1 MKVAPWHL
9 VTPAPYGA
17 DVTSTHLIALSEKAY
32 DRLHT
37 RLDGLTDEEYLWEP
51 APLAW
56 SVRDTP
62 AGVRFD
68 FGLMPAEPAP
78 ITTIAWRLTHIIDLL
93 REDRCPRILGVEP
106 EADVDE
112 VWITTSAAEARTL
125 LERSFATWLGY
136 LRATDPD
143 HLLDAS
149 EGWPDRFTFGLHIV
163 DELIHHAAEVGLL
176 RDLYRAARTTDDV
189 LVDVVAGDTSR
200 LDDLRA
206 RRPAIVADLASAGR
220 WDAAAQLID
229 LGFDVNPEGVVAS
242 PLHHA
247 AGLGRIDL
255 VRTLVEHGARTDA
268 IDGVY
273 KVSPL
278 VWAQEMS
285 TRMGGP
291 NALGSEYDAVI
302 EYLRP
307 VSAG

>member
-1 MKVAPWHL
+1 MTTTHL
-9 VTPAPYGA
+9 VG
-17 DVTSTHLIALSEKAY
+17 LSEKAY
-32 DRLHT
+32 LRLRT
-37 RLDGLTDEEYLWEP
+37 RLDGLSDEEYLWEP

-56 SVRDTP
+56 SVRGTP

-68 FGLMPAEPAP
+68 FGLMPVEPAP

-112 VWITTSAAEARTL
+112 VWITTSAVEALSL
-125 LERSFATWLGY
+125 LDRSFATWRGY
-136 LRATDPD
+136 LEATDPE
-143 HLLDAS
+143 HLHDPS
-149 EGWPDRFTFGLHIV
+149 DGWTDRFTFALHII
-163 DELIHHAAEVGLL
+163 DELIHHAAEIGLL
-176 RDLYRAARTTDDV
+176 RDLYQAARTTDDV
-189 LVDVVAGDTSR
+189 LVEVVAGDTSR

-206 RRPAIVADLASAGR
+206 RRPAVVADLASAGK
-220 WDAAAQLID
+220 WDAAALLID
-229 LGFDVNPEGVVAS
+229 LGFEVNPEGVIAS

-268 IDGVY
+268 IDSVH

-278 VWAQEMS
+278 VWAQAMS

-302 EYLRP
+302 GYLDS
-307 VSAG
+307 VSGG

>member
-1 MKVAPWHL
+1 M
-9 VTPAPYGA
+9 
-17 DVTSTHLIALSEKAY
+17 TSAHLIALSEKAY
-32 DRLHT
+32 DRLHA
-37 RLDGLTDEEYLWEP
+37 RLDGLSDEEYLWEP

-56 SVRDTP
+56 SVRATP

-68 FGLMPAEPAP
+68 FGLMPVEPAP

-112 VWITTSAAEARTL
+112 VWITTSASEARTL

-136 LRATDPD
+136 LGATDPD
-143 HLLDAS
+143 HLFDAS
-149 EGWPDRFTFGLHIV
+149 EGWTDRFTFGLHII
-163 DELIHHAAEVGLL
+163 DELIHHAAEIGLL
-176 RDLYRAARTTDDV
+176 RDLYRAARTTDEV

-200 LDDLRA
+200 IDELRT

-220 WDAAAQLID
+220 WDVAAQLIH
-229 LGFDVNPEGVVAS
+229 LGFDVNPEGVIAS

-268 IDGVY
+268 IDTVY

-278 VWAQEMS
+278 VWATEMS
-285 TRMGGP
+285 KRMGGP

-302 EYLRP
+302 EYLRA
-307 VSAG
+307 VNGG